1 MKKKLFLPI
10 VVIATV
16 LVFASNVH
24 AQLSRLF
31 PLPPSNSK
39 LGELTSI
46 NYPNIEINGEI
57 LRLGAGGQIR
67 GTDNLIILPMMLT
80 EFGPIL
86 YWVGPTGDVQRI
98 WLLTLEEADQVV
110 EEGKYEG
117 KYETE

>member
-10 VVIATV
+10 VFITAVAV
-16 LVFASNVH
+16 LTSNVH

-31 PLPPSNSK
+31 PLPPSDSK
-39 LGELTSI
+39 LGELTAI
-46 NYPNIEINGEI
+46 DYPQVKINGEI
-57 LRLGAGGQIR
+57 LQLGAGGQIR
-67 GTDNLIILPMMLT
+67 GTNNLIILPAMFT

-98 WLLTLEEADQVV
+98 WLLTPEEAARA
-110 EEGKYEG
+110 EEEG

>member
-1 MKKKLFLPI
+1 MKRKLFLPI

-16 LVFASNVH
+16 FVLTSNVH

-57 LRLGAGGQIR
+57 LQLGAGGQIR
-67 GTDNLIILPMMLT
+67 GTDNLIILPTKLT

-86 YWVGPTGDVQRI
+86 YWVGPTGNVQRI
-98 WLLTLEEADQVV
+98 WLLTPEEAAQAV

-117 KYETE
+117 